1 MKNMENHIF
10 SKVYSI
16 DNAQNGLKHT
26 SNDTY
31 SNTRSSN
38 AYILGWFM
46 RSAFFWLFWTKFVLF
61 LQGKEVKRM
70 IAYHICVY
78 IGL

>member
-31 SNTRSSN
+31 SNTCSSN

-46 RSAFFWLFWTKFVLF
+46 RSAYFWLFLAF
-61 LQGKEVKRM
+61 LDK
-70 IAYHICVY
+70 ICL
-78 IGL
+78 IFAR

>member
-31 SNTRSSN
+31 SNTHSSN

-46 RSAFFWLFWTKFVLF
+46 RSAYFWLFFGFFGQNLSYFCK
-61 LQGKEVKRM
+61 VKRSRE
-70 IAYHICVY
+70 
-78 IGL
+78 